1 MNSNMFELTKT
12 IRPQCLVAHLA
23 SPTLFL
29 LQDIESLIA
38 VLKMP

>member
-12 IRPQCLVAHLA
+12 IKAAVSGGSSGITDAILR
-23 SPTLFL
+23 
-29 LQDIESLIA
+29 QDIESLIA